1 MVNSLNTTV
10 DYTIKGTWFREGPIY
25 GNILIG
31 DQSFEFYNDTKLYYY
46 IQIPWT
52 EVTFVIADVYFGGK
66 YIPRFEIRTKQNGRF
81 RFSSRNSRN
90 TLKII
95 QRRIPREK
103 LRKAPSIIS
112 TLKLGFKNLF
122 KLIFKKK

>member
-31 DQSFEFYNDTKLYYY
+31 DQSFEFYNDTKLHDY

-95 QRRIPREK
+95 QRRIPRDK

-122 KLIFKKK
+122 KLIVKKK

>member
-31 DQSFEFYNDTKLYYY
+31 DQSFEFYNDTKLYDY

-66 YIPRFEIRTKQNGRF
+66 FIPRFEIRTKQNGRF

>member
-31 DQSFEFYNDTKLYYY
+31 DQSFEFYNDTKLHDY

-122 KLIFKKK
+122 

>member
-31 DQSFEFYNDTKLYYY
+31 DQSFEFYNDTKLYDY

>member
-31 DQSFEFYNDTKLYYY
+31 DQSFEFYNDTKLHDY
-46 IQIPWT
+46 IQIPWA

>member
-25 GNILIG
+25 
-31 DQSFEFYNDTKLYYY
+31 DTKLHDY

-122 KLIFKKK
+122 KLIVKKK

>member
-31 DQSFEFYNDTKLYYY
+31 DQSFEFYNDTKLYDY

-52 EVTFVIADVYFGGK
+52 EVTFIIADVYFGGK

>member
-31 DQSFEFYNDTKLYYY
+31 DQSFEFYNDTKLYDY

-95 QRRIPREK
+95 QRKIPREK

-122 KLIFKKK
+122 KLIVKKK

>member
-31 DQSFEFYNDTKLYYY
+31 DQSFEFYNDTKLYDY

-122 KLIFKKK
+122 KLIVKKK

>member
-31 DQSFEFYNDTKLYYY
+31 DQSFEFYNDTKLHDY

-81 RFSSRNSRN
+81 RFSSSNSRN

-122 KLIFKKK
+122 KLIVKKK

>member
-31 DQSFEFYNDTKLYYY
+31 DQSFEFYNDTKLHDY

>member
-31 DQSFEFYNDTKLYYY
+31 DQSFEFYNDTKLHDY

-81 RFSSRNSRN
+81 RFSSRNSRY

-122 KLIFKKK
+122 KLIVKKK

>member
-31 DQSFEFYNDTKLYYY
+31 DQSFEFYNDTKLHDY

-66 YIPRFEIRTKQNGRF
+66 YIPRFEIRTKENGRF

>member
-31 DQSFEFYNDTKLYYY
+31 DQSFEFYNDTKLHDY
-46 IQIPWT
+46 IQIPWA

-122 KLIFKKK
+122 KLIVKKK

>member
-31 DQSFEFYNDTKLYYY
+31 DQSFEFYNDTKLHDY

-112 TLKLGFKNLF
+112 TPKLGFKNLF

>member
-31 DQSFEFYNDTKLYYY
+31 DQSFEFYNDTKLHDY
-46 IQIPWT
+46 IQINWT

-122 KLIFKKK
+122 KLIVKKK

>member
-1 MVNSLNTTV
+1 MVNSLYTTV

-31 DQSFEFYNDTKLYYY
+31 DQSFEFYNDTKLHDY
-46 IQIPWT
+46 IQIPWA